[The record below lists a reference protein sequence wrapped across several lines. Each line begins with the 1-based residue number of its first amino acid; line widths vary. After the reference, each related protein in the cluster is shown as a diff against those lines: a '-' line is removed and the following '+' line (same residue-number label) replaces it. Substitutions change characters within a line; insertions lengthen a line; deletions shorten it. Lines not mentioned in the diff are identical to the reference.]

1 MTLED
6 YDKEVRPHLNFI
18 QAGAEMAARH
28 ARALAVRPSFET
40 KAEDQLHEARKVL
53 ESALA
58 SVIDAEVAFENK
70 PQEQSHAA

>member
-6 YDKEVRPHLNFI
+6 YDKKVRPHLNFI

-28 ARALAVRPSFET
+28 ARALAVRPNFET

-58 SVIDAEVAFENK
+58 SVIAAEIMFESK
-70 PQEQSHAA
+70 PLERSHAA